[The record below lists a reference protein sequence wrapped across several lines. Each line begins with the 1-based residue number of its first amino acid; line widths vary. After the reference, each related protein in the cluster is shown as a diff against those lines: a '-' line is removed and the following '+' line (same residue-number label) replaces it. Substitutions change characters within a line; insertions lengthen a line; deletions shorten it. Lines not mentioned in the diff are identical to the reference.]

1 MTHYIGSVPDT
12 ARQADW
18 RTRGACQYEDPELF
32 FNKGEEEAAT
42 AVCRDC
48 PVREDCLAHALNERI
63 EDGVWGGLTADERR
77 SIRRRAAQWKL
88 TAVEAQ
94 QRLRTAEQPSQQRT
108 MREVFEENTIT
119 RFGDHLEWIGVIKPK
134 FRGRAY
140 TPAQLAFI
148 VSRNRS
154 PDGAVLRRCG
164 TPECVRPE
172 HLSDG
177 AERRAASTPA
187 AA

>member
-1 MTHYIGSVPDT
+1 MTHYIGSIPDT
-12 ARQADW
+12 VRQPDW

-32 FNKGEEEAAT
+32 FSTSTEEIAK
-42 AVCRDC
+42 AVCSGC
-48 PVREDCLAHALNERI
+48 PVREDCVNHALDQGI

-77 SIRRRAAQWKL
+77 NIRRKAVQWKL
-88 TAVEAQ
+88 TALETQ
-94 QRLRTAEQPSQQRT
+94 RRLRLAEQPPRQRT
-108 MREVFEENTIT
+108 MQDVFEESTLAT
-119 RFGDHLEWIGVIKPK
+119 LGDHLEWTGSVKPK

-140 TPAQLAFI
+140 TPAQFAFI
-148 VSRNRS
+148 AGRGRT
-154 PDGAVLRRCG
+154 PEGAVRRTCG

-177 AERRAASTPA
+177 AERQAASTPA